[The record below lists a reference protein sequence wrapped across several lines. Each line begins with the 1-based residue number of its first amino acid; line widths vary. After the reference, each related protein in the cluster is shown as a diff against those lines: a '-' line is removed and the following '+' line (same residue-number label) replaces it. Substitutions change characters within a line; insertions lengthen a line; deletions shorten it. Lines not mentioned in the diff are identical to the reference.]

1 MSRDALSRGW
11 LHIERR
17 MRVGLFGGS
26 FNPVHAG
33 HAHAAEIA
41 RRRLGLNLVVWL
53 VTPGNPL
60 KAGPA
65 PLEGR
70 LAAARRAAPRGTLV
84 LSIEQRLGLRYS
96 IDTVRL
102 MKRRYRGAR
111 FVWVIG
117 SDNFATLHAW
127 RDWQGLMR
135 AIPVAV
141 VARPGASLQALRSPA
156 ARRFAFARL
165 PGSAGRR
172 LADARPPAWIYIGG
186 RWNYAS
192 STALRELADQTARAC

>member
-1 MSRDALSRGW
+1 MKARGLSGGR
-11 LHIERR
+11 LHLEPG

-33 HAHAAEIA
+33 HVHAAAIA
-41 RRRLGLNLVVWL
+41 RRRLGLQRVIWL

-65 PLEGR
+65 ALSDR
-70 LAAARRAAPRGTLV
+70 LTAASRVAGRGTIV
-84 LSIEQRLGLRYS
+84 SDIEAQLGLRYS

-102 MKRRYRGAR
+102 IKRRFPKVH
-111 FVWVIG
+111 FVFVIG
-117 SDNFATLHAW
+117 SDNFASLHAW
-127 RDWQGLMR
+127 RDWRRLMR
-135 AIPVAV
+135 QIPLAV
-141 VARPGASLQALRSPA
+141 IARPGASLSALRSPA

-165 PGSAGRR
+165 PESAGPR
-172 LADARPPAWIYIGG
+172 LARRRPPAWIYLGG

-192 STALRELADQTARAC
+192 STALRELADQAAHSC